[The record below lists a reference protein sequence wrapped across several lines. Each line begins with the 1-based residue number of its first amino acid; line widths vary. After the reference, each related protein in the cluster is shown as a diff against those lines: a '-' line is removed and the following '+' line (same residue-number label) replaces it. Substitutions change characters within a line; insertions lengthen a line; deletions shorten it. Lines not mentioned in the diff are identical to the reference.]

1 MILRSFLDNTR
12 ATASVEFALLVPLLI
27 ILLFGGTEAGHF
39 VWSQHKLAEA
49 VRDGARY
56 AARLQ
61 IDKVCDESGNDVL
74 TNGDHPEE
82 YDRVR
87 LITRTGQLDDT
98 AARPVVPGWTE
109 AQVSVVVSCGSFVDT
124 GIYKD
129 LGAEGPVVT
138 VSAAGVTYP
147 SMFNLLGGLSRSVS
161 LTAHSN
167 AAVIGI

>member
-1 MILRSFLDNTR
+1 MSLRCFLSDIR
-12 ATASVEFALLVPLLI
+12 ASAAAEFALLLPMLI

-56 AARLQ
+56 AARLP
-61 IDKVCDESGNDVL
+61 IDTVCDGPTEVLADPQLADVK
-74 TNGDHPEE
+74 
-82 YDRVR
+82 
-87 LITRTGQLDDT
+87 LITRTGQLDDA

-109 AQVSVVVSCGSFVDT
+109 AQVTVTVSCESFVDT
-124 GIYKD
+124 GIYTD
-129 LGAEGPVVT
+129 LGAAGPVVT